1 MLLKNSGVRL
11 QTLQGS
17 AQVSLVQHRCSSF
30 SNATLN
36 TCLSYLFS
44 SSLATEE
51 KKLNSSAHTIQY
63 LIC

>member
-17 AQVSLVQHRCSSF
+17 AQVSLVQHRRSSF

-51 KKLNSSAHTIQY
+51 KN
-63 LIC
+63 